1 MTVTRRTGEAARRT
15 DGRGIWLSPP
25 RLSGWDASCKS
36 LFRIQEM
43 INSNFKLYK
52 QITDDPEFEKFF
64 LGWLFE
70 QYKRREEA
78 VG

>member
-1 MTVTRRTGEAARRT
+1 
-15 DGRGIWLSPP
+15 
-25 RLSGWDASCKS
+25 
-36 LFRIQEM
+36 M